1 MRGER
6 HAGDRLTYRQ
16 QRLAADHYICI
27 FLRMETVRDA
37 AARPQWRA
45 LCGDEEIGRAHYL
58 DAAMAL
64 ARIHAGAP
72 LEWTADIANM
82 GSIAT
87 LRDGRVYRVEPSGPR
102 DVA

>member
-1 MRGER
+1 
-6 HAGDRLTYRQ
+6 
-16 QRLAADHYICI
+16 
-27 FLRMETVRDA
+27 MESARDG

-72 LEWTADIANM
+72 LDWTGDIGTM
-82 GSIAT
+82 GSVAK
-87 LRDGRVYRVEPSGPR
+87 LQDGRVYRVEPSGPR
-102 DVA
+102 DAT